1 MKISTDDAKKFFDAC
16 ETGKGWEG
24 CKDYCLPNASFTA
37 QAEPLAEI
45 RTLEEYADWMKGLCM
60 IMSDASYDLKS
71 FATDNERG
79 NIAVYAV
86 FSGTH
91 TGEGGPVPPT
101 GKSVKSDYVYV
112 IESEDGKI
120 SHITKIWHAGWAMKE
135 LGWA

>member
-1 MKISTDDAKKFFDAC
+1 MKISTDDAKIFFDAC

-37 QAEPLAEI
+37 QAEPLAEM

-79 NIAVYAV
+79 NIATYAV

-101 GKSVKSDYVYV
+101 GKTVHSDYVYV
-112 IESEDGKI
+112 IESEGGKS
-120 SHITKIWHAGWAMKE
+120 SHMTKIWHAGWAMKE
-135 LGWA
+135 LGWV